1 MNASVPKKM
10 EHQSNQILE
19 NEFDDIPFPDLQVA
33 HRPMIG
39 PSKEPVKR
47 AGRFPIDP
55 LALPGTIGDTVRW
68 IVRSSIRP
76 QPEIA
81 LMNTLAVSAPSLR
94 IYIDLTELCYEDLG
108 GVVPIQH
115 LKFPM
120 KFITAR

>member
-1 MNASVPKKM
+1 MAKREKP
-10 EHQSNQILE
+10 SNQISE

-81 LMNTLAVSAPSLR
+81 LMNTLAALGAIFAGGTPLSGIRGAMCLLPRSQGLAPVRIIAASRLR
-94 IYIDLTELCYEDLG
+94 N
-108 GVVPIQH
+108 
-115 LKFPM
+115 
-120 KFITAR
+120 

>member
-1 MNASVPKKM
+1 MNASVSKKM
-10 EHQSNQILE
+10 KHPSNQISE
-19 NEFDDIPFPDLQVA
+19 NEFDDIPFEPLR
-33 HRPMIG
+33 RP
-39 PSKEPVKR
+39 KDK
-47 AGRFPIDP
+47 FPIDP

-94 IYIDLTELCYEDLG
+94 IYIDLIELCYEDLG